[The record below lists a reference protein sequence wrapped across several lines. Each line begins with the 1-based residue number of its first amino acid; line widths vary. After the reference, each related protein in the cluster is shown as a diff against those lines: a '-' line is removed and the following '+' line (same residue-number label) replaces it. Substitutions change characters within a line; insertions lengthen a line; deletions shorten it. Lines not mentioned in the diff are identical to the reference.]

1 MTHIRT
7 DGRFSLKLRNFGP
20 IKEASLDVRPLTI
33 LLGRSN
39 TGKTYFTTL
48 LYALHNMFGGFPKI
62 PLSNFNI
69 LEFKSIENVDQ
80 TAFFN
85 SLIAF
90 SKNQNSP
97 LKLPTFQSLPKFIQN
112 ELIFSKQNRGR
123 FIQKFSQNLVTQFSV
138 DSASELRRQP
148 SSNSEPM
155 TIFFQYA
162 ESEQEIWSVEFVTRK
177 SMTLSH
183 SNLLN
188 PVNLSTETEKV
199 LNLTIEHLASDNER
213 PSMRKTSMQKILANI
228 VISKLA
234 HPSNNGYSSVHYL
247 PATRSGLFQHNRI
260 LSINS
265 LRRQSMFEDPSL
277 IIPDA
282 QIAFLTNILEA
293 SEFPKSYLKD
303 ADSYRNSIVE
313 ISQEIEHRLLDG
325 KIRLES
331 MNSGT
336 YPDFKFS
343 PSKIGKVF
351 SMQQSSSMISEI
363 APIVITL
370 RYLVNPNDLVIIEE
384 PEAHLHPSA
393 QIALIQCLVK
403 LINCGVKVFITT
415 HSDWILRAVHNLV
428 LRGAKSKVEN
438 ENGAMDHAS
447 IDREDIGVWEFLSSK
462 DDLGTVTR
470 EIEVG
475 QDGLEPTDFL
485 EIDTELYNDEAFIR
499 HGLDGDD

>member
-1 MTHIRT
+1 MTHFRT
-7 DGRFSLKLRNFGP
+7 DGRFFLKLRNFGP

-62 PLSNFNI
+62 PLSNLNI
-69 LEFKSIENVDQ
+69 LEFKSIANTDQ
-80 TAFFN
+80 TVFFN
-85 SLIAF
+85 SLVAF
-90 SKNQNSP
+90 SKSQNSP
-97 LKLPTFQSLPKFIQN
+97 LNLPTFQSLPKFIQN
-112 ELIFSKQNRGR
+112 ELIFSKQNRGK
-123 FIQKFSQNLVTQFSV
+123 FIQKFSQNLITQFSV

-148 SSNSEPM
+148 SSHSEPM
-155 TIFFQYA
+155 TIFFQYV
-162 ESEQEIWSVEFVTRK
+162 ESGQEIWSAEFVTRN

-188 PVNLSTETEKV
+188 PINLSTETEKI
-199 LNLTIEHLASDNER
+199 LNLTIEHLASNNER
-213 PSMRKTSMQKILANI
+213 PSMQKILANI
-228 VISKLA
+228 VISRLA
-234 HPSNNGYSSVHYL
+234 HPRKKGYSSVHYL

-265 LRRQSMFEDPSL
+265 LRRRSMFEDPSL

-303 ADSYRNSIVE
+303 ADSYRNSIVKT
-313 ISQEIEHRLLDG
+313 SQEIEHRLLDG
-325 KIRLES
+325 QIQLKFPG
-331 MNSGT
+331 SGN

-343 PSKIGKVF
+343 PRKIKKIF

-370 RYLVNPNDLVIIEE
+370 RYLVNPNDLLIIEE

-393 QIALIQCLVK
+393 QIALVQCLVK
-403 LINCGVKVFITT
+403 LVNCGVNVFVTT

-428 LRGAKSKVEN
+428 LRGAKSKVED
-438 ENGAMDHAS
+438 ENGSMDQSGIAK
-447 IDREDIGVWEFLSSK
+447 EDIGVWEFLGSK
-462 DDLGTVTR
+462 DDLGTVAR
-470 EIEVG
+470 EIAVG
-475 QDGLEPTDFL
+475 RDGLEPTDFL
-485 EIDTELYNDEAFIR
+485 EIDTELYNDEVLIR
-499 HGLDGDD
+499 HGLDGDE

>member
-1 MTHIRT
+1 MTHFRT
-7 DGRFSLKLRNFGP
+7 DGRFSLTLRNFGP

-33 LLGRSN
+33 LLGRNN

-48 LYALHNMFGGFPKI
+48 LYALHNMFGGFPRI
-62 PLSNFNI
+62 PLNKFDFWE
-69 LEFKSIENVDQ
+69 LKSIGNPD
-80 TAFFN
+80 AADFSN
-85 SLIAF
+85 SFTEF
-90 SKNQNSP
+90 SKNQNSL
-97 LKLPTFQSLPKFIQN
+97 LKFPTFQSLPEFFQS
-112 ELIFSKQNRGR
+112 ELIFYNQNTEK
-123 FIQKFSQNLVTQFSV
+123 FVQKFSQYLATQFSV
-138 DSASELRRQP
+138 DEVSELHRQP
-148 SSNSEPM
+148 SSHPEPM
-155 TIFFQYA
+155 IIFCQYA
-162 ESEQEIWSVEFVTRK
+162 EGGEEIWSAEFITRN
-177 SMTLSH
+177 SMKLSH
-183 SNLLN
+183 SNLSN
-188 PVNLSTETEKV
+188 PVNLDTETEKF
-199 LNLTIEHLASDNER
+199 LNSIIEKIAAGLDR
-213 PSMRKTSMQKILANI
+213 PYMQVFIAEDIISRLAN
-228 VISKLA
+228 
-234 HPSNNGYSSVHYL
+234 PSNNGYSSVHYL
-247 PATRSGLFQHNRI
+247 PANRSGLFQHNRI

-265 LRRQSMFEDPSL
+265 LRRQSMFGKPTL
-277 IIPDA
+277 FIPDA
-282 QIAFLTNILEA
+282 QISFLTNILAA
-293 SEFPKSYLKD
+293 SEFSKANLGRSNPNRD
-303 ADSYRNSIVE
+303 SIVE
-313 ISQEIEHRLLDG
+313 VSHEIERCLLDG
-325 KIRLES
+325 KIHLES
-331 MNSGT
+331 QDSEI
-336 YPDFKFS
+336 YPDFKFL
-343 PSKIGKVF
+343 PRKIKKEF

-393 QIALIQCLVK
+393 QIALIQCLVE

-428 LRGAKSKVEN
+428 LRGAKSKIEN